1 MAGTRSTAPIE
12 NEVKLRVEDRAAVRE
27 KLAAVGATLAR
38 ARHFEDNI
46 LYDDGQHSLRG
57 RGVVLRLRHNDQ
69 GTRLTVKGPKREVQ
83 GVKARTEAEVTV
95 SDGETAETILRLLG
109 YEPVFRYQKYRE
121 VWRWREAEIVVDDT
135 PVGTYLEIE
144 GPLET
149 IHAAAR
155 ELGRGPGD
163 YLLDSYAALYVMAGG
178 SGDMVFP
185 DRAVR
190 P

>member
-1 MAGTRSTAPIE
+1 MTSGPIE
-12 NEVKLRVEDRAAVRE
+12 NEIKLAVDDRDAVRQR
-27 KLAAVGATLAR
+27 LQGMGAILER
-38 ARHFEDNI
+38 PRHFEDNA
-46 LYDDGQHSLRG
+46 LYDDRAHSLRG
-57 RGVVLRLRHNDQ
+57 RGCVLRLRRNDQ
-69 GTRLTVKGPKREVQ
+69 GAVLTVKGPKSEVQ
-83 GVKARTEAEVTV
+83 GVKAREEAEVGV
-95 SDGETAETILRLLG
+95 SDGATAETILRLLG
-109 YEPVFRYQKYRE
+109 YEKVFRYQKYRE

-178 SGDMVFP
+178 SGDMVLP